1 MGFVCRVLMGDE
13 GPMMTA
19 GEEIAEAASQG
30 LGTNM
35 EFENISEY
43 GFLPIPLLLSS
54 STSLFSLLM
63 ANDS

>member
-1 MGFVCRVLMGDE
+1 MGFVCRVLIGDE

-19 GEEIAEAASQG
+19 GEELADAASQG

-35 EFENISEY
+35 EYEDISEY
-43 GFLPIPLLLSS
+43 GFLPITLLLSF
-54 STSLFSLLM
+54 STSLLSLLM